1 MSKIKDFV
9 QKIKKMKN
17 NSDVLRAHS
26 INLGWVGSPKEK
38 TRTIPKKNAD
48 FSELKGKKSK
58 ISNFDSDFIGPG
70 QSAASY
76 ATIAKTL
83 CYGRAG
89 GVSKDGREYGR
100 IPPRNFVE
108 VLKRKHLKPLQKEI
122 IKNVLNTDEINQSFD
137 IQQFGVIAK
146 GQLQRAMRDSNEYP
160 RNAPITI
167 SGGWMANPKH
177 KLPFSI
183 EPKKSGRP
191 LIDTGNLIRSVDF
204 EIE

>member
-26 INLGWVGSPKEK
+26 INLGWVGAPKEK

-48 FSELKGKKSK
+48 FSESKGKKSK

-100 IPPRNFVE
+100 VLMEFYENLVKTRNVEREGNDENKNSYVCRFCDSPPNLCR
-108 VLKRKHLKPLQKEI
+108 
-122 IKNVLNTDEINQSFD
+122 
-137 IQQFGVIAK
+137 
-146 GQLQRAMRDSNEYP
+146 MR
-160 RNAPITI
+160 
-167 SGGWMANPKH
+167 
-177 KLPFSI
+177 
-183 EPKKSGRP
+183 
-191 LIDTGNLIRSVDF
+191 
-204 EIE
+204 